1 MRKPRQLGACAITLA
16 LTVACQVLRLIFD
29 QQVEEDGLS
38 GGRHHRELPDHIATA
53 RVRRAQ
59 H

>member
-1 MRKPRQLGACAITLA
+1 MAG
-16 LTVACQVLRLIFD
+16 QVLWLILD
-29 QQVEEDGLS
+29 EEVEEDGLS